1 MTLSGTSLPRPDTFE
16 QIPRVHPVC
25 NIGQIVAPTV
35 NHNHIALG
43 LELVQVVRYLGPE
56 ELRRVERGLVDHHGH
71 ALGLHALHNALD
83 GALAEVVG
91 VGRCQAACAHDRDF

>member
-1 MTLSGTSLPRPDTFE
+1 MGQRA
-16 QIPRVHPVC
+16 PRVHLVC

-35 NHNHIALG
+35 SRNHIALG

-71 ALGLHALHNALD
+71 ALGLHALHDALD
-83 GALAEVVG
+83 GARAEVVG
-91 VGRCQAACAHDRDF
+91 V